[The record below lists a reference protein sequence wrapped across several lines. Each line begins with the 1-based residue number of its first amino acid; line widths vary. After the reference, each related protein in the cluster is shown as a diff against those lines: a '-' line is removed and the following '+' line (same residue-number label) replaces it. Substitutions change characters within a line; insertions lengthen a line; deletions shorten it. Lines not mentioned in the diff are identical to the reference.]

1 MSARILDPAGPL
13 AEGAVQ
19 LAPAA
24 PALVDGRIG
33 VLDKPN
39 ARLLLETAAAGLA
52 ERIGGEV
59 VRVTDK
65 GAAGFNAATACEP
78 QVLEGLSK
86 EVRIVLTGS
95 AD

>member
-1 MSARILDPAGPL
+1 MR
-13 AEGAVQ
+13 
-19 LAPAA
+19 
-24 PALVDGRIG
+24 RR
-33 VLDKPN
+33 N
-39 ARLLLETAAAGLA
+39 RRA